1 MSYGA
6 QHCGRYRQVGVYV
19 GRILKGAKPADLPV
33 VQATQVRVGHQP
45 QDRQDAR
52 PRRAADAARPR
63 RRGDRMRT
71 ARVHHAAR
79 RRGGAWPL
87 TAQAQPADRRP
98 LVGYLVETT
107 KEAHASRIAP
117 FLEGMRDLGYVQG
130 QNVEIAYRFG
140 DFDRARLP
148 ALAEELLR
156 LNPLVIF
163 AADPIAVMVVK
174 SAAPATPIVCALLI
188 DPIKAGLAR
197 SLARPGSTVTGTLT
211 QVDGLMG
218 KQVELV
224 RELMPHATTVGVLL
238 DPPNQT
244 HAGLR
249 NEIEAAAS
257 AAGIKVVAASASSKA
272 EIAPAFQKLSQ
283 AGAQAVIVPRDGLFL
298 AESGRITELARAA
311 RVPTAHSLREET
323 EAGGLISYGV
333 NVPAS
338 FDDAGDRGWRADR
351 VGGHERVAGDE
362 RVGDHRAAVG
372 GEEVALV
379 VAQGEVGE
387 RVRAEAAHERRGRAR
402 GLPPTGRPAR
412 PRRGRRS
419 RRRSP
424 ARRSPGRAARRGRS
438 RRRTGPCTR
447 RARRG
452 RSGRRR
458 SSASIPPT
466 VSVPLMSSCWTS
478 IVVMPNTSTAAK

>member
-1 MSYGA
+1 
-6 QHCGRYRQVGVYV
+6 
-19 GRILKGAKPADLPV
+19 
-33 VQATQVRVGHQP
+33 
-45 QDRQDAR
+45 
-52 PRRAADAARPR
+52 
-63 RRGDRMRT
+63 
-71 ARVHHAAR
+71 
-79 RRGGAWPL
+79 
-87 TAQAQPADRRP
+87 
-98 LVGYLVETT
+98 
-107 KEAHASRIAP
+107 
-117 FLEGMRDLGYVQG
+117 
-130 QNVEIAYRFG
+130 
-140 DFDRARLP
+140 
-148 ALAEELLR
+148 
-156 LNPLVIF
+156 
-163 AADPIAVMVVK
+163 MVVK

-333 NVPAS
+333 NVPANFRRAAYFVDKILKGAKPADLPIEFPTRLELVINLKTAKALGLEVPPS
-338 FDDAGDRGWRADR
+338 LLSRAD
-351 VGGHERVAGDE
+351 
-362 RVGDHRAAVG
+362 
-372 GEEVALV
+372 EVI
-379 VAQGEVGE
+379 E
-387 RVRAEAAHERRGRAR
+387 
-402 GLPPTGRPAR
+402 
-412 PRRGRRS
+412 
-419 RRRSP
+419 
-424 ARRSPGRAARRGRS
+424 
-438 RRRTGPCTR
+438 
-447 RARRG
+447 
-452 RSGRRR
+452 
-458 SSASIPPT
+458 
-466 VSVPLMSSCWTS
+466 
-478 IVVMPNTSTAAK
+478 